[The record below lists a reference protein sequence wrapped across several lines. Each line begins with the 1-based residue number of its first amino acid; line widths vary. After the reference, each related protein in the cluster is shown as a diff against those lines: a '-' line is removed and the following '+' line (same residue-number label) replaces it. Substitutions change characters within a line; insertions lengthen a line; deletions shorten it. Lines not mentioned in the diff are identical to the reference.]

1 MFKRSVRLF
10 AIALLVFTTP
20 LSQSAN
26 AGRVIDPKT
35 ERLGLI
41 LTENMELSSMTSVI
55 YGRTTRSDI
64 DWRIC
69 KSITDSVCTSA
80 TQIMIIQYFA
90 LCEKDTDI
98 NCIEEVWAKD
108 STGRTIKGNYVR
120 HLPASGNTDFPA
132 ELTMDLPASKGNSFV
147 IKIPGLTHLGKTD
160 DYLVALRNMFIFDK
174 SAGEPATNQK
184 VNVQGL
190 IGAITPFEILT
201 GDYRP
206 ITIMEGYGS
215 DGGLRIAPNGDTC
228 FASETGI
235 CAAIRGFPKDARY
248 GMSIRL
254 TQKLSGWFHGRI
266 TSPNIETSF
275 DGSRYRVSIEASPV
289 RVASL
294 DFLVPS
300 GLVSQEIKDILING
314 EEWGVSGNLQGVKVT
329 TGLDEDRAQTLMQ
342 LFTPHFED
350 KSTRTNEYWTLKTL
364 GDFRNDAVRRCT
376 DGTGDLAGVVST
388 NALLY
393 SAGPPTFN
401 PADGTLDY
409 RVSSPHYESN
419 GSEAVGTY
427 DLLLRSD
434 LARCIYGFTEAP
446 IKATLE
452 VIASDGSSRVA
463 TTVINERDGW
473 LTMSAGGFGFSSP
486 IVRARLTQEKPEP
499 IVIASPTPTPTPSA
513 TVESKPQATST
524 VIKSSKK
531 VISCIKGEKKKQ
543 VSGTK
548 PKCPKGWKKA

>member
-1 MFKRSVRLF
+1 MFKRPVRLLVV
-10 AIALLVFTTP
+10 ALLVVTTP

-35 ERLGLI
+35 ERLGLV

-55 YGRTTRSDI
+55 YGRTTRSDV

-69 KSITDSVCTSA
+69 KTITDSVCTA
-80 TQIMIIQYFA
+80 ANQIMVIQYFA
-90 LCEKDTDI
+90 LCAQDSDI
-98 NCIEEVWAKD
+98 NCIEEVWARDKA
-108 STGRTIKGNYVR
+108 GQRIEGNYVR
-120 HLPASGNTDFPA
+120 HLPASGNTDFPGEPA
-132 ELTMDLPASKGNSFV
+132 MNLPASKGNSFV
-147 IKIPGLTHLGKTD
+147 MKIPGLTHLGKTD
-160 DYLVALRNMFIFDK
+160 DYLVALRNMTFLEK
-174 SAGEPATNQK
+174 SAGELASKYK

-190 IGAITPFEILT
+190 IGAVTPFEIMT

-206 ITIMEGYGS
+206 ITVMEGYGS

-228 FASETGI
+228 FASEQGI
-235 CAAIRGFPKDARY
+235 CAAIRGFPSDVRY

-254 TQKLSGWFHGRI
+254 SEKLIGWFHGRI
-266 TSPNIETSF
+266 TSPTIATNF
-275 DGSRYRVSIEASPV
+275 DGSSYRVSIEASPV

-294 DFLVPS
+294 DFIVPAA
-300 GLVSQEIKDILING
+300 GVSQEIKDILFNG
-314 EEWGVSGNLQGVKVT
+314 EEWGVTGNLQGVKVT

-350 KSTRTNEYWTLKTL
+350 KSTRTNEYWTFKTL

-393 SAGPPTFN
+393 SAGPPSYN
-401 PADGTLDY
+401 ADEGTLDY

-452 VIASDGSSRVA
+452 VIASDGTSRVA
-463 TTVINERDGW
+463 TTSINERDGW
-473 LTMSAGGFGFSSP
+473 LVMSAGGFGFSSP
-486 IVRARLTQEKPEP
+486 IVRARLTQEEP
-499 IVIASPTPTPTPSA
+499 VPVASPSPSSTPSPTA
-513 TVESKPQATST
+513 TAESAPQATPT
-524 VIKSSKK
+524 IVKVTKK
-531 VISCIKGEKKKQ
+531 AITCIKGEKKKRVQ
-543 VSGTK
+543 AAK

>member
-1 MFKRSVRLF
+1 MLKRPVRF
-10 AIALLVFTTP
+10 FVIAFLVLTTP

-35 ERLGLI
+35 ERLGLV

-69 KSITDSVCTSA
+69 KTITDSVCTA
-80 TQIMIIQYFA
+80 ANQIMVIQYFA
-90 LCEKDTDI
+90 LCEQESDI
-98 NCIEEVWAKD
+98 NCIEEVWARDK
-108 STGRTIKGNYVR
+108 TGKRIEGNYVR
-120 HLPASGNTDFPA
+120 HLPASGNTDFPG
-132 ELTMDLPASKGNSFV
+132 EPTMNLPASKGNSFV
-147 IKIPGLTHLGKTD
+147 MKIPGLTHLGKTD
-160 DYLVALRNMFIFDK
+160 DYLVALRNMTFLEK
-174 SAGEPATNQK
+174 SAGELATKYK

-190 IGAITPFEILT
+190 IGAVTPFEIMT

-206 ITIMEGYGS
+206 ITVMEGYGS

-228 FASETGI
+228 FASEQGI
-235 CAAIRGFPKDARY
+235 CAAVRGFPREARY

-254 TQKLSGWFHGRI
+254 SEKLSGWFHGRI
-266 TSPNIETSF
+266 TSPSIDTNF
-275 DGSRYRVSIEASPV
+275 DGSRYRVAIEASPV

-294 DFLVPS
+294 DFIVPAAA
-300 GLVSQEIKDILING
+300 VSQEIKDILFNG

-329 TGLDEDRAQTLMQ
+329 TGLDEDRAQTLLQ

-350 KSTRTNEYWTLKTL
+350 KSTRTNEYWTFKTL

-393 SAGPPTFN
+393 SAGPPSYN
-401 PADGTLDY
+401 ADEGTLDY

-452 VIASDGSSRVA
+452 VIASDGTSRVA
-463 TTVINERDGW
+463 TTSINERDGW
-473 LTMSAGGFGFSSP
+473 LVMSAGGFGFSSP

-499 IVIASPTPTPTPSA
+499 VATPSPSPTSSTTSIAEPTAQTAPTI
-513 TVESKPQATST
+513 
-524 VIKSSKK
+524 IKAKK
-531 VISCIKGEKKKQ
+531 KAITCIKGEKKKRVQ
-543 VSGTK
+543 AVK
-548 PKCPKGWKKA
+548 PKCPNGWKKA